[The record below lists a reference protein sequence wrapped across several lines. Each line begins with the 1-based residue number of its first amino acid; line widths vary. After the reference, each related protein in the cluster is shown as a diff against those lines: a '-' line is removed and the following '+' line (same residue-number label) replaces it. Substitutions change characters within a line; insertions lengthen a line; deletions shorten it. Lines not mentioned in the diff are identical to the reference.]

1 MLGAPHDAAG
11 VMSAARIAAAQHKGS
26 ARSATCSSW
35 QSEQQSLLPPKFM
48 PTAHDTREVSHL
60 ELACAKMGDDA
71 TASAVHATHMGE
83 ALREAEVAL
92 AASEVPVGCVYVH
105 PERGVVMRGHNR
117 TVASCNNTRHAEL
130 EAADRFLLGGGELC
144 ALAEST
150 LYVTVEPCIMCAFG
164 LRQLGVRRVVFGC
177 RNDKFGGCGSVLSVH
192 DDALGD
198 APAFSAVS
206 GVREDEAVALMR
218 LFYAQE
224 NVNAPEPQKRTRRQ
238 IELGAEAA
246 AARSESP
253 HARKADEG

>member
-1 MLGAPHDAAG
+1 
-11 VMSAARIAAAQHKGS
+11 MSVEIAMS
-26 ARSATCSSW
+26 
-35 QSEQQSLLPPKFM
+35 
-48 PTAHDTREVSHL
+48 
-60 ELACAKMGDDA
+60 DDA
-71 TASAVHATHMGE
+71 TAAAVHATHMGE

-253 HARKADEG
+253 HARKAEEG

>member
-1 MLGAPHDAAG
+1 
-11 VMSAARIAAAQHKGS
+11 MS
-26 ARSATCSSW
+26 
-35 QSEQQSLLPPKFM
+35 
-48 PTAHDTREVSHL
+48 
-60 ELACAKMGDDA
+60 DDA
-71 TASAVHATHMGE
+71 TAAAVHATHMGE

-206 GVREDEAVALMR
+206 ASRSQYSRSTATPFDRR
-218 LFYAQE
+218 LL
-224 NVNAPEPQKRTRRQ
+224 
-238 IELGAEAA
+238 I
-246 AARSESP
+246 ARSMILCTTTDVFLREESF
-253 HARKADEG
+253 